1 MCRFFHGLW
10 RVNVSVSS
18 HASEAN
24 ALQNSQF
31 LCFGFFLD
39 VMASDSY
46 VADPGLEL
54 SIFLYQCSLYL
65 LLSQFPHLSSCCSP
79 SSSSG
84 LFSSLK
90 SSLGWR
96 LNAVPIPAC
105 VALSISQGTTWKCD
119 SWGPLQSLSVTL
131 SVEFRGPLAHEGTS
145 STLRIIILAYASG
158 SDSFTIHSCVH
169 SLR

>member
-54 SIFLYQCSLYL
+54 SIFLPFLPSCWDYSATPVPATPVLDVQHCLGSLASIKTYTYFPQ
-65 LLSQFPHLSSCCSP
+65 SPANTSPHL
-79 SSSSG
+79 
-84 LFSSLK
+84 LVL
-90 SSLGWR
+90 
-96 LNAVPIPAC
+96 I
-105 VALSISQGTTWKCD
+105 
-119 SWGPLQSLSVTL
+119 
-131 SVEFRGPLAHEGTS
+131 
-145 STLRIIILAYASG
+145 
-158 SDSFTIHSCVH
+158 
-169 SLR
+169 